1 MANHIIQ
8 GNDTDS
14 MELRLDISLDH
25 TLGCGQAHRW
35 RKLDSGQWQGV
46 IKNRLVTMTQ
56 TDGGLIFEGS
66 SIGDVKEYLRYDDD
80 LDSIYSELSEKDP
93 YIADLASRCPG
104 LRILKQP
111 EWECLA
117 TYVLATNANVKRISK
132 MVESVCDLFGTDI
145 GGRSSFPTPKQIL
158 DRKELLPQ
166 CRLGFREGRFLRL
179 AERTESGDID
189 VNAMCQMDYDTLVR
203 ELQTID
209 GVGPKVADCVAL
221 FGFGKL
227 DAFPV
232 DVRIQHAVENRYGIS
247 GSYRTVS
254 EFGRNRFGRY
264 AGYAQELLYH
274 ADFI

>member
-8 GNDTDS
+8 GNDTGS

-35 RKLDSGQWQGV
+35 RKLNSGQWQGI
-46 IKNRLVTMTQ
+46 IKNRLVAMTQ
-56 TDGGLIFEGS
+56 TDEGLTFEGS

-80 LDSIYSELSEKDP
+80 LDSVYSDLSEKDP
-93 YIADLASRCPG
+93 YIADLAARCPG

-166 CRLGFREGRFLRL
+166 CKLGFREGRFLRL
-179 AERTESGDID
+179 AECTESGEID

-227 DAFPV
+227 EAFPV
-232 DVRIQHAVENRYGIS
+232 DVRIQHAVENRYGVS
-247 GSYRTVS
+247 GPYRTVS
-254 EFGRNRFGRY
+254 EFGRSRFGRY

>member
-1 MANHIIQ
+1 M
-8 GNDTDS
+8 
-14 MELRLDISLDH
+14 RLKVSLDH

-35 RKLDSGQWQGV
+35 KKLDSGSWQGV

-56 TDGGLIFEGS
+56 TDEGISFEGT
-66 SIGDVKEYLRYDDD
+66 SIEEVKEYLRYDDD
-80 LDSIYSELSEKDP
+80 LNSIYSELSSADP
-93 YIADLASRCPG
+93 YISELASRCPG

-132 MVESVCDLFGTDI
+132 MVESVCGLFGTDL
-145 GGRSSFPTPKQIL
+145 GGRNSFPTPAQIL
-158 DRKELLPQ
+158 NGKELLPE
-166 CRLGFREGRFLRL
+166 CKLGFRECRFLRL
-179 AERTESGDID
+179 AERTESEEIDID
-189 VNAMCQMDYDTLVR
+189 AMCQMDYDDLIR

-227 DAFPV
+227 DAFPI
-232 DVRIQHAVENRYGIS
+232 DVRIQHAVENCYGVT

-254 EFGRNRFGRY
+254 EFGRRKFGRY

-274 ADFI
+274 AEYI

>member
-1 MANHIIQ
+1 MANHIIP
-8 GNDTDS
+8 NRNHDP

-35 RKLDSGQWQGV
+35 KKLESGSWQGV
-46 IKNRLVTMTQ
+46 IKNDLVTLTQ
-56 TDGGLIFEGS
+56 IDDGVSFEGTS
-66 SIGDVKEYLRYDDD
+66 AENIKEYLRYEDD
-80 LDSIYSELSEKDP
+80 LKSIYSELASTDQ
-93 YIADLASRCPG
+93 YIAELALKCPK

-132 MVESVCDLFGTDI
+132 MVESVCELFGTDL
-145 GGRSSFPTPKQIL
+145 GGRKTFPTPKQIL
-158 DRKELLPQ
+158 DKKYLLPQ
-166 CRLGFREGRFLRL
+166 CRLGFREDRFLKL
-179 AERTESGDID
+179 AERTESGEIDIGS
-189 VNAMCQMDYDTLVR
+189 MCQMDYDTLIH
-203 ELQTID
+203 ELQTLD

-227 DAFPV
+227 NAFPI
-232 DVRIQHAVENRYGIS
+232 DVRIQHAVEDEYGIT

-254 EFGRNRFGRY
+254 EFARKKFGRY

-274 ADFI
+274 AEFI